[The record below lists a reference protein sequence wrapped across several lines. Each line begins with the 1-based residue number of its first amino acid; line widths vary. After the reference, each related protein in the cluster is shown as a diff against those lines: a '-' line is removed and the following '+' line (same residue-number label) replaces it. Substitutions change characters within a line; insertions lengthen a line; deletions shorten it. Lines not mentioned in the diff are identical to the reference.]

1 MRLTWCYAH
10 GSICPYVETSGRM
23 VEYARILVNSRPGN
37 EEGHHTRHHCVR
49 SALVPAHVDD
59 HAWNL
64 LFEEIGQSAPNFL
77 FRIDREKG
85 RQLVFDLDVAEVTRK
100 HSGFYRAREEEL
112 TWEIQFLIRGFRL
125 FRSERHAPLRGF
137 AALPEGHFHGRSC
150 FGPHQP
156 FFLLDFLSLAGCR
169 RIRAPNHFD
178 IPKGLPDGKAV
189 PGDDLGSELD
199 SHSRCAATWSDT
211 ASRYAAVLE
220 CYEIQTKPPVRLV
233 RGEPQIVSPNTYVP
247 VGNSPDE
254 APQGSVVRALVFPF
268 FSFGNLRRIPC
279 VETCPVHPPPFGKRV
294 LRRQCVAQAGERFTP
309 ALRAQVRLCS
319 FAAQRGAFGL
329 KGGPTLGLPYPH
341 RRETN
346 DEQRKR
352 SPGFA
357 ECVPSTRNLFVLSE
371 YPNASRHGRHQ

>member
-137 AALPEGHFHGRSC
+137 ATLPEGHFHGRSC

-178 IPKGLPDGKAV
+178 IPRACRMGRPSQVTISAPNSIPTRAALP
-189 PGDDLGSELD
+189 PGAI
-199 SHSRCAATWSDT
+199 RQAATRPSSSVT
-211 ASRYAAVLE
+211 RSRPNHPSVSSEASP
-220 CYEIQTKPPVRLV
+220 KSSPP
-233 RGEPQIVSPNTYVP
+233 
-247 VGNSPDE
+247 
-254 APQGSVVRALVFPF
+254 
-268 FSFGNLRRIPC
+268 IP
-279 VETCPVHPPPFGKRV
+279 TCPSGIRQMK
-294 LRRQCVAQAGERFTP
+294 LRK
-309 ALRAQVRLCS
+309 AL
-319 FAAQRGAFGL
+319 
-329 KGGPTLGLPYPH
+329 
-341 RRETN
+341 
-346 DEQRKR
+346 
-352 SPGFA
+352 
-357 ECVPSTRNLFVLSE
+357 
-371 YPNASRHGRHQ
+371 